1 MKLKGRGWVAV
12 WLVSF
17 LGMLMWV
24 VARQTASHVAATGLR
39 EAQEQRSSLEAERAE
54 LLRRLRAAGSRAV
67 LVPRAESLGL
77 HLPADSEMIIVN
89 VPTRKER

>member
-17 LGMLMWV
+17 LGVLTWV
-24 VARQTASHVAATGLR
+24 VARQTASHLAATELR
-39 EAQEQRSSLEAERAE
+39 DTQERRSSLEAQRAV
-54 LLRRLRAAGSRAV
+54 LLRRIREAGSRAV

-89 VPTRKER
+89 VPTRKTR

>member
-17 LGMLMWV
+17 LGVLAWV
-24 VARQTASHVAATGLR
+24 VARQTESHLAATALR
-39 EAQEQRSSLEAERAE
+39 HAQEQRSSLEAQRAE
-54 LLRRLRAAGSRAV
+54 LLRRIREAGSRAV

-77 HLPADSEMIIVN
+77 HLPADSEMIIVH
-89 VPTRKER
+89 VPTRKGR

>member
-17 LGMLMWV
+17 LGVLTWV
-24 VARQTASHVAATGLR
+24 VARQTASHVAATELR
-39 EAQEQRSSLEAERAE
+39 DAQEQRSSLEAQRAE
-54 LLRRLRAAGSRAV
+54 LLRRVREAGSRAA

-77 HLPADSEMIIVN
+77 HLPADSEMIIVH
-89 VPTRKER
+89 VPARKGR